1 MMSRTQIKHT
11 VEPQTRA
18 KRCGMGLSLSPTN
31 RFGGELGQEQSIDSR
46 YIRQ

>member
-11 VEPQTRA
+11 VEPLTRA
-18 KRCGMGLSLSPTN
+18 KGGMGLSLSPTN